1 MEKVHGGFLML
12 YKQYVVIL
20 ENYLTQEE
28 VDYIHGYA
36 FNLPVQEGRLGFVG
50 KDKDG
55 EQHRNE
61 GKTGN
66 KDNTVRQSTNKWLE
80 HDPELEG
87 DFDQVLKQK
96 IFDGMVHANQM
107 AGWNYEI
114 DGMETWQYTI
124 YEAQPDKPTGDFYTW
139 HTDSGPEL
147 YKNGRTR
154 KVSCTVQLSNPEEYE
169 GGHFQWLEHM
179 EVFDN
184 LRSRDSAINPDELI
198 HTAPFSG
205 KTLGSLIV
213 FPSWLHHQVTPV
225 THGIRKSLV
234 VWNTGWPLK

>member
-1 MEKVHGGFLML
+1 MI
-12 YKQYVVIL
+12 YRQYVVVL
-20 ENYLTQEE
+20 ENYLTAEE
-28 VDYIHGYA
+28 VEYIHGYA
-36 FNLPVQEGRLGFVG
+36 FNLPTIEGRLGFSN

-55 EQHRNE
+55 EQLRTE
-61 GKTGN
+61 GETGN
-66 KDNTVRQSTNKWLE
+66 TDNTVRQSTNRWLE
-80 HDPELEG
+80 HDPQIKG
-87 DFDQVLKQK
+87 DFDQVIKQK
-96 IFDGMVHANQM
+96 IFDGMVHANQV

-124 YEAQPDKPTGDFYTW
+124 YEAQPDRPTGDFYTW

-147 YKNGRTR
+147 YPNGKTR
-154 KVSCTVQLSNPEEYE
+154 KVSCTVQLSDPDEYE
-169 GGHFQWLEHM
+169 GGHFQWLESM
-179 EVFDN
+179 KVFDN
-184 LRSRDSAINPDELI
+184 LKNRDSSISPDELI

-205 KTLGSLIV
+205 KTIGSLIV